1 MNDIDVLELKQK
13 IDRGDD
19 FLFLDV
25 REVHEYEQFN
35 LNAKL
40 IPLGNLMSQLDELED
55 YKEKEVIVH
64 CRSGAR
70 SGNAKQLM
78 MQSGFKNVRNVL
90 GGVLA
95 WQDQIIKS

>member
-1 MNDIDVLELKQK
+1 MNDIDVKELKQK

-40 IPLGNLMSQLDELED
+40 IPLGNLMGQLDELAD
-55 YKEKEVIVH
+55 FKEKEVIVH

-95 WQDQIIKS
+95 WQEQIIKS